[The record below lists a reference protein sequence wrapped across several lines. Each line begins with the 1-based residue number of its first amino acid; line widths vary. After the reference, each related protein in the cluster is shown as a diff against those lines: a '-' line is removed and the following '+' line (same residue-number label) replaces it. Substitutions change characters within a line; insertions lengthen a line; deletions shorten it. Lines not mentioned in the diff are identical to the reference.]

1 MTISIL
7 LVDDNTS
14 FMVALRRTLERIAG
28 VKIIGEA
35 HQGFEALAKAELLA
49 PDLMLLDIVL
59 PSISGLEV
67 ARRVQTWKKQP
78 RIILLSAQDL
88 DEYRDSD
95 HDIINAEF
103 VEKTDVVNT
112 LIPIIERMVEART

>member
-7 LVDDNTS
+7 LVDDNAS
-14 FMVALRRTLERIAG
+14 FLVALRRTLERIAG

-35 HQGFEALAKAELLA
+35 NQGYEALAKAELMA

-67 ARRVQTWKKQP
+67 ARRIQTWEKQP
-78 RIILLSAQDL
+78 RIILLTAHDL

-95 HDIINAEF
+95 HDIVDAEF
-103 VEKTDVVNT
+103 IEKTDVVRS
-112 LIPIIERMVEART
+112 LIPIIERMVESRT